1 MTKVELSYNL
11 ARALRDED
19 MDAVARVHG
28 VYGIHRVILKTPEM
42 DSLTVEYDATRLTPD
57 DVEASLIRGGI
68 PVLRP

>member
-42 DSLTVEYDATRLTPD
+42 DSLTVD

>member
-1 MTKVELSYNL
+1 
-11 ARALRDED
+11 